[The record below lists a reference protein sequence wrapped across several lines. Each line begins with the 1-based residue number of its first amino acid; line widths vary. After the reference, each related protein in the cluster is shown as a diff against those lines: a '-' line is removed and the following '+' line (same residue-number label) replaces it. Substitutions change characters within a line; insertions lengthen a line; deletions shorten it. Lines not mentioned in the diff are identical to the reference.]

1 MTSPV
6 SSNYLYYPPVDFIF
20 VSSLKLKIPKG
31 QPEAVNRRR
40 TDNKWSKEKGVI
52 DCCLMPTQFSNFP
65 AISAVKGSKE

>member
-1 MTSPV
+1 LEIFQ
-6 SSNYLYYPPVDFIF
+6 LYHA
-20 VSSLKLKIPKG
+20 SSLKLKIPKG

-65 AISAVKGSKE
+65 AGGGMEIVCDVIDEHQE